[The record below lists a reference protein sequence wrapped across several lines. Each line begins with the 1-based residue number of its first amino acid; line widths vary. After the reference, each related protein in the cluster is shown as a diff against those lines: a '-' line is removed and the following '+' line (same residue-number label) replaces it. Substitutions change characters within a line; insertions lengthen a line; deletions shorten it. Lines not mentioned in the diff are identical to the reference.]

1 MESIHDRVV
10 ASRVYAYRFA
20 GIHRMGGGAMTA
32 FEIVSTILAVASL
45 MVATGMFVVA
55 LLTFLQKR
63 KKRK

>member
-1 MESIHDRVV
+1 MESAHDRVV
-10 ASRVYAYRFA
+10 ASRVYLDQET
-20 GIHRMGGGAMTA
+20 GIHRKGGGVMTA

>member
-1 MESIHDRVV
+1 MV
-10 ASRVYAYRFA
+10 ASLVYADRFA
-20 GIHRMGGGAMTA
+20 GIHRKGGGVMTA
-32 FEIVSTILAVASL
+32 YEIVSTILAVVSL